1 MNLLVASDDFDDI
14 YKDLFD
20 EVSKWLKKGASIV
33 DFDIFV
39 STNLDPENKKDNFKH
54 LKISYN
60 IDPEVGAPKLKIKGN
75 LNKKDLENYLKFFK
89 NKEIDYDYESFKDN
103 FEEQEDYFNNYY
115 EQENSKYY
123 YEVEPLAEVNEF
135 DDFTEIIL
143 EAPGVEEGAI
153 VLSFSEDGKTL
164 RFTAETEF
172 KRYIKTFKL
181 PFSSSNEKCSLTVNN
196 GIVNLI
202 IRKKDD

>member
-1 MNLLVASDDFDDI
+1 MVASDDFDDI

-20 EVSKWLKKGASIV
+20 EVSKWLEKKASVV
-33 DFDIFV
+33 DFDIFI
-39 STNLDPENKKDNFKH
+39 STNLVPKIKEKKIKH
-54 LKISYN
+54 IKISYN
-60 IDPEVGAPKLKIKGN
+60 IDPEGGTPKLKIKGN
-75 LNKKDLENYLKFFK
+75 LNEKDLENYLKFFN
-89 NKEIDYDYESFKDN
+89 NKDINYDYKRFKDN
-103 FEEQEDYFNNYY
+103 LGNQEDSFNNYY
-115 EQENSKYY
+115 DQENSNYY

-143 EAPGVEEGAI
+143 EVPGVEEGAV

-164 RFTAETEF
+164 KFTAETEF

-181 PFSSSNEKCSLTVNN
+181 PFRSSNKKCSFRVNN

-202 IRKKDD
+202 IRKKDE